1 MWKNELTNRIRKDA
15 EQAGYKKVNTILL
28 ANVATICILT
38 IILSYA
44 IPDYPDITTV
54 IEGPQ
59 TEVKT
64 KSTKTKKE
72 TV

>member
-15 EQAGYKKVNTILL
+15 EQAGHKKVNTILL
-28 ANVATICILT
+28 ANMATICILT
-38 IILSYA
+38 IILSYV
-44 IPDYPDITTV
+44 IPDCPDIVAV
-54 IEGPQ
+54 IEEPQ

-72 TV
+72 NV

>member
-15 EQAGYKKVNTILL
+15 EQAGRKKVNTILL

-44 IPDYPDITTV
+44 IPDCPDIVTV
-54 IEGPQ
+54 IEEPQ
-59 TEVKT
+59 NKI

-72 TV
+72 NA

>member
-1 MWKNELTNRIRKDA
+1 MTNRIRKDA
-15 EQAGYKKVNTILL
+15 EQAGHKKVNTILL

-38 IILSYA
+38 IILSYT
-44 IPDYPDITTV
+44 IPDCPDIVTA

-59 TEVKT
+59 AEVKT

-72 TV
+72 NA